1 MTADPPA
8 ASAIPLAP
16 ANDDTRVFQEPW
28 EARAFAITVAL
39 HKAGVFTWK
48 DWAAALSQEIGKA
61 SCAGDPDTGETYYR
75 HWLAALEQVVAEKG
89 LADAAVLSLYR
100 EAWVRACERTPHGSP
115 IELRP
120 GDFEET

>member
-1 MTADPPA
+1 MALYGQVCRPRAVGRGQRPDGQHIGRRLGALSGAGRPPAPPA

-48 DWAAALSQEIGKA
+48 DWAAALSQEIGSA
-61 SCAGDPDTGETYYR
+61 SCA
-75 HWLAALEQVVAEKG
+75 
-89 LADAAVLSLYR
+89 
-100 EAWVRACERTPHGSP
+100 
-115 IELRP
+115 
-120 GDFEET
+120 